1 MQLSQP
7 RSILPALLFLGA
19 TSCGNSSSDN
29 ANTPGDSDAP
39 GACQDRAS
47 TGSVTQ
53 VDLRV
58 NSPLPT
64 AFTANCPYGAVST
77 LKAYLLDALPTG
89 ACELTVAASGVSGCC
104 EGVPA
109 DQNPWLTIAYR
120 ETGLSLWLAE
130 QGKMVLIPST
140 SPPVVA
146 VSFSG
151 APVDRPYDTDGD
163 GTDNLA
169 EWCAGTLSY

>member
-1 MQLSQP
+1 MLS
-7 RSILPALLFLGA
+7 LALAPALA
-19 TSCGNSSSDN
+19 VSACGPSSDN
-29 ANTPGDSDAP
+29 NANAPGDSDSP

-58 NSPLPT
+58 NSPLPSV
-64 AFTANCPYGAVST
+64 FTANCPHSAVST
-77 LKAYLLDALPTG
+77 LKAYLLDAVPNA
-89 ACELTVAASGVSGCC
+89 ACELAVASTGVTGCC

-109 DQNPWLTIAYR
+109 DQNPWLTLVYR
-120 ETGLSLWLAE
+120 ETVLNLYLAE
-130 QGKMVLIPST
+130 QGKMVLLPST
-140 SPPVVA
+140 SPPVVD
-146 VSFSG
+146 VSFSS

-163 GTDNLA
+163 LVDNLA